1 MYRMGHKPKKT
12 RRIPV
17 WIWPS
22 ASLLFVALLLIVLNY
37 LFLKPKTTITQ
48 SAAVTTK
55 VTAGDA
61 ATKVFDEPSFTLKL
75 PSDWK
80 LVDHFV
86 QPYNLYRFQGT
97 TKTNAGRIME
107 VYQDVIPVNFAV
119 NRVIQ
124 LEPSGNQIS
133 SVGSVSDN
141 CADFTKGTKA
151 PGAYG
156 VLAKWQGTDFLCD
169 VDNTQRNVVGTSSQ
183 GGLNKVVIKGDSGGT
198 HAFFFTYADHSIN
211 ANYGSFYAALSSF
224 TVK

>member
-1 MYRMGHKPKKT
+1 MYRMGHKPKKA

-80 LVDHFV
+80 LVDHFA
-86 QPYNLYRFQGT
+86 QPYNLYRFQ
-97 TKTNAGRIME
+97 I
-107 VYQDVIPVNFAV
+107 
-119 NRVIQ
+119 
-124 LEPSGNQIS
+124 
-133 SVGSVSDN
+133 
-141 CADFTKGTKA
+141 
-151 PGAYG
+151 
-156 VLAKWQGTDFLCD
+156 LAK
-169 VDNTQRNVVGTSSQ
+169 
-183 GGLNKVVIKGDSGGT
+183 
-198 HAFFFTYADHSIN
+198 AME
-211 ANYGSFYAALSSF
+211 
-224 TVK
+224 